1 MSDDK
6 SIHILRNL
14 FCDFS
19 DAKITGSIGECA
31 QKEVREK
38 PILDNISEFEF
49 KGSWIQEAS
58 PLKVQELNQELEQEK
73 ENYQKEKDLSR
84 SGSILN
90 MSSTQRK
97 FGQL

>member
-1 MSDDK
+1 MSDEK

-14 FCDFS
+14 FGDFS
-19 DAKITGSIGECA
+19 DAKITGSIEESA
-31 QKEVREK
+31 QKTVREK
-38 PILDNISEFEF
+38 PTLDNISEFEF

-58 PLKVQELNQELEQEK
+58 PIKIQEVNQQLDQEK
-73 ENYQKEKDLSR
+73 ENLENEKDLSR